1 MKKIIVVFALCFVT
15 TTTFAKNPYGK
26 RNDQSCA
33 KFYVGLSTGINNHSG
48 FLGVNFDVPV
58 TGHFSLGTGLGLSSW
73 GYKSY
78 GEGRFYFK
86 ECNRGWALGAG
97 VTYNTGFDDFIV
109 EMPTTIGTT
118 DVSMNLEPTANV
130 AVSAYH
136 FFNLG
141 RGNHRFYLQL
151 GWSQRMNDT
160 PYVIT
165 SGHTLNADG
174 KTAMNF
180 VTPGGL
186 IFGFGFSFGL
196 GGR

>member
-1 MKKIIVVFALCFVT
+1 MYKRILTIALCLATLTAV
-15 TTTFAKNPYGK
+15 AKNPYGK

-33 KFYVGLSTGINNHSG
+33 KFYLGLSTGINNHSG
-48 FLGVNFDVPV
+48 ILGVNFDVPV

-86 ECNRGWALGAG
+86 DCNRGWALGAG
-97 VTYNTGFDDFIV
+97 ITYATGAEDFIV

-118 DVSMNLEPTANV
+118 DVSMNLEPVTNV

-136 FFNLG
+136 FFGLG
-141 RGNHRFYLQL
+141 RGSHRFYLQM
-151 GWSQRMNDT
+151 GWSQRLNDT
-160 PYVIT
+160 PYVVT
-165 SGHTLNADG
+165 SGHTLDSDG
-174 KTAMNF
+174 KAAMDL

-186 IFGFGFSFGL
+186 ILGFGFSFGL
-196 GGR
+196 GR